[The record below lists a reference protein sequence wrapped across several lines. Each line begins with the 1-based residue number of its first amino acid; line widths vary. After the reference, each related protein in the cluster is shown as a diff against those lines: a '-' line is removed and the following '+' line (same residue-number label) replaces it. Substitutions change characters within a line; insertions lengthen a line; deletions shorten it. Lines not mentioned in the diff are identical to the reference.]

1 LQYQNKF
8 RIKKQPI
15 PYTVGLVGNYV
26 DTGNAD
32 AWGAMAYLNMSAAK
46 SKMLMPG
53 LKAQSRVRVNFRRE
67 QNKVGQG
74 NNIYSMTLSERII
87 SKQLRKTILIGTLGT
102 GYSESGVPVSISGR
116 VIYRKSAKMS
126 LNGGYA
132 FRTFFRKEHRGMTF
146 SHTIDFSGHYF
157 ISNSL
162 KYSGGISHT
171 MESTKN
177 GISDNSN
184 KTAIRSDIAW
194 SISSKSR
201 FSAKAKYEFGDS
213 YRYMSLYA
221 QYRNKIH
228 LRGNLF
234 VGAGLTKKGSH
245 KAQKQLDIGYTLS
258 YRKVRFNASYR
269 LKMWGGGATEHKLTL
284 RVSRT
289 FGRSFRKLW

>member
-53 LKAQSRVRVNFRRE
+53 LKAQSRVKVNFRRK

-102 GYSESGVPVSISGR
+102 GYS
-116 VIYRKSAKMS
+116 
-126 LNGGYA
+126 NGGYA

-162 KYSGGISHT
+162 KYSGGISHA

-245 KAQKQLDIGYTLS
+245 KAQKQLDIGYSLS
-258 YRKVRFNASYR
+258 YRKVSFNASYR